1 MDSLKN
7 LLELSTELNISVYNK
22 RHKLRAKN
30 TLIKEVEKIK
40 KRELK
45 KTYSLLSNLV
55 KLSQKGGD
63 IKDPDVTV
71 TLLHDNIHKIDEFIK
86 ILPTVYEKNIYD
98 YIECYSNED

>member
-1 MDSLKN
+1 MDNLKN

-22 RHKLRAKN
+22 RHKLRAQN

-45 KTYSLLSNLV
+45 KTFSLLSNLV

-63 IKDPDVTV
+63 IIESDETV
-71 TLLHDNIHKIDEFIK
+71 TLLQDNIHKIDEFIK
-86 ILPTVYEKNIYD
+86 ILPTVYEKNIND